1 MRTLIADAVVVTND
15 DSGTVLLDGA
25 VFVEGERIVE
35 VGPSDALR
43 ARHTN
48 PDRVIDGCGKLVMPG
63 FVCSHTHVGY
73 ALFRGRV
80 EDGGRETFLTQLV
93 PMAGIMTAAE
103 RRAIGSLGYLELLR
117 SGVTTVVQ
125 VEEDADVFPDFVE
138 RLGVRS
144 FIGVMVQDVA
154 PAQVL
159 DGSFAT
165 SPDMCRAQ
173 LAQAIGFAETWRN
186 AAGRLKPLL
195 MANSTMTSSPELLRG
210 LRRAA
215 DRLGVPLSIHIGI
228 GAGESD
234 VTMRLHGKSPF
245 AYARDLGLLGPDVL
259 AAHCFHVTPGD
270 IDILAE
276 TKANIAHC
284 PQMNSVR
291 GLIAPAQAFRDHGLN
306 VTLGIDNYFADFFEV
321 LRSAVI
327 VARIKGEEG
336 TLMHPSTVLR
346 MATVNGA
353 SALGLSDVG
362 VVAAGCKADLVLL
375 DCRYPGLTPL
385 LDPVPSV
392 VYHAHMGNVDTV
404 MVDGEIVV
412 AGGKSSR
419 VEESALFD
427 DAQRCA
433 EAAWRRF
440 VDRYGDIRARREQL
454 H

>member
-25 VFVEGERIVE
+25 VLVDGERIVE
-35 VGPSDALR
+35 VGPSAALR
-43 ARHTN
+43 ARHEN
-48 PDRVIDGCGKLVMPG
+48 PDRVIDGRGKLVMPG
-63 FVCSHTHVGY
+63 FVCTHAHVGY

-103 RRAIGSLGYLELLR
+103 RLAIGSLGYLELLR
-117 SGVTTVVQ
+117 SGVTTIVQ

-144 FIGVMVQDVA
+144 FIGVMVQDVE
-154 PAQVL
+154 PARVL
-159 DGSFAT
+159 DGTFAT
-165 SPDMCRAQ
+165 SPEMCRTQ
-173 LAQAIGFAETWRN
+173 LAQAVSFAERGWN
-186 AAGRLKPLL
+186 ATGRLRPLL
-195 MANSTMTSSPELLRG
+195 MANSTMTSSPALLRG

-234 VTMRLHGKSPF
+234 VTARLHGKSPF
-245 AYARDLGLLGPDVL
+245 AYARDLGLLGADVL
-259 AAHCFHVTPGD
+259 AAHCFHVTAAD

-276 TKANIAHC
+276 TRTNIAHC

-291 GLIAPAQAFRDHGLN
+291 GLIAPAQVFSDRGLN

-327 VARIKGEEG
+327 VARIKGEDG
-336 TLMHPSTVLR
+336 TLMHPNAVLR

-353 SALGLSDVG
+353 RALGLSDIG
-362 VVAAGCKADLVLL
+362 IVAAGCKADLVLL

-419 VEESALFD
+419 VDEGGLLDE
-427 DAQRCA
+427 AQRCA

-440 VDRYGDIRARREQL
+440 VDRYGDIRARREQV